1 MRWIGFGPDSR
12 ILTANLTWV
21 PLSQVVVGDAVIGVT
36 HQGRY
41 LTYSKT
47 KVEDMSK
54 QTAETMQVNN
64 KITVATEQRFLV
76 QSKARNSKWQFVQS
90 IDGKYVKCL
99 LLHSIDH
106 KTPSWC
112 RGYLAGVID
121 GDGNWHYVDGRLR
134 FKIAVKDEAIL
145 HQCKRCAETIR
156 WPVHDA
162 IHKTSA
168 GFLKALVCEQTVL
181 NEQMWDTIYKDD
193 GTLEYA
199 AGYLAGIFDA
209 EGTASTPNEVR
220 IAQRIGSEK
229 SVKDNEEIIHKTMM
243 FAERLNFCVDVWTNS
258 NGFVTIRI
266 LNPLRFIV
274 ETQPVSRK
282 RMGFLSSTIRTVKS
296 YTLVTVKPNG
306 IADVIALKTEAG
318 SYVVE
323 GFVVKGSSPVLQN
336 FNKERK

>member
-12 ILTANLTWV
+12 ILTANLTWI
-21 PLSQVVVGDAVIGVT
+21 PLSQVVVGDTVIGLA

-41 LTYSKT
+41 LTFSKT
-47 KVEDMSK
+47 KVEDMSR
-54 QTAETMQVNN
+54 QIAVTMKVND
-64 KITVATEQRFLV
+64 KITVATKQRFLM
-76 QSKARNSKWQFVQS
+76 QSKSRNSKWQFVQS
-90 IDGKYVKCL
+90 VDGKCVKCL
-99 LLHSIDH
+99 LLHSINYES
-106 KTPSWC
+106 PSWC

-145 HQCKRCAETIR
+145 QRCRRCAETIG
-156 WPVHDA
+156 WQVHDS
-162 IHKTSA
+162 IHKTST
-168 GFLKALVCEQTVL
+168 GFLKALVCERAAV

-229 SVKDNEEIIHKTMM
+229 SMKDNEEIIHKTMM
-243 FAERLNFCVDVWTNS
+243 FAERLNFRFDVWINS

-266 LNPLRFIV
+266 LNPLRFV
-274 ETQPVSRK
+274 AETQPVSRK

-296 YTLVTVKPNG
+296 YTPVTVKPNG
-306 IADVIALKTEAG
+306 IAEVIALKTETG